1 MVSGDQEPSRAGPRA
16 GDKRSR
22 SVTIQSF
29 GSDRPYIGPFG
40 RTPFVRWSVIP
51 PPKPSQPRIIRPA
64 PRMVYRPPAA
74 QQNSVPCDYE
84 EGGEAHADNADPLRG
99 HGALVGSSGEQQT
112 ATSSGDRT
120 VSSSQHAATFQ
131 PTADRDQG
139 FSQAAAAPDDDQQ
152 LIQLL
157 KVDKPSWQGLS
168 SSTAEQLLVRLVMF
182 IERRRALPE
191 VLPWLWPLADED
203 SGCKVALLL
212 LTLQVVWSP
221 STSKAGGVSS
231 PSSSGTSR

>member
-139 FSQAAAAPDDDQQ
+139 FSQAAAAPDGRP
-152 LIQLL
+152 IP
-157 KVDKPSWQGLS
+157 KPQD
-168 SSTAEQLLVRLVMF
+168 
-182 IERRRALPE
+182 
-191 VLPWLWPLADED
+191 WLR
-203 SGCKVALLL
+203 
-212 LTLQVVWSP
+212 
-221 STSKAGGVSS
+221 SS
-231 PSSSGTSR
+231 PSFNALKAVSKPHISTCINSSFAAVCIIHDIDSRTRPFKCSFCSFNDRLQWADRAL